1 MPNIFDIKLVFE
13 QIPRLLEYLP
23 VTIGITVVSM
33 IFGILI
39 GLIIA
44 IIKINKIPVLSQI
57 CGLYIS
63 IIRGTPLLVQ
73 LYLTYFGIPI
83 LLKYINYY
91 NDTSF
96 NVNNIPP
103 LLFVLVAFSLNE
115 AAYNSETIRA
125 AIQSVDKGQ
134 IEAAYSLGMTPFQ
147 VLRRVII
154 TEAIIVALPSLGN
167 GLISLMKGT
176 SLAFVC
182 SVVELTAQG
191 KIIAGNNYRYFEVY
205 LSLAIIYWGLTII
218 IEYIIKAIEK
228 KINIPDKVISK
239 DTGRGV
245 VGCLKSRV

>member
-23 VTIGITVVSM
+23 VTMGITVVSM

-39 GLIIA
+39 GLLIA

-57 CGLYIS
+57 CGLYTS
-63 IIRGTPLLVQ
+63 VIRGTPLLVQ

-103 LLFVLVAFSLNE
+103 LLFVFVAFSLNE

-147 VLRRVII
+147 VLRRII
-154 TEAIIVALPSLGN
+154 IPEAIIVALPSLGN

-239 DTGRGV
+239 DTGRGGV
-245 VGCLKSRV
+245 ECLKSKV